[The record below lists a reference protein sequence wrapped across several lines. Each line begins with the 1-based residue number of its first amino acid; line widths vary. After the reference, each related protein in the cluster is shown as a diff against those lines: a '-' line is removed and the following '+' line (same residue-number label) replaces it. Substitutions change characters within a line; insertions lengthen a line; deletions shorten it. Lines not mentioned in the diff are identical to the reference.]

1 MKGNNGQAARK
12 RTLHRMMF
20 GGGLC
25 LFGIGALLTG
35 LFSSSSADGTSHR
48 QLLRSDNVDKVKNA
62 AHKLQD
68 KARKFRQDLHKQH
81 HEDFDEAEMIE
92 KILEAEIHLVSL
104 GLNEEE
110 LERSH
115 PSSYAGIYGHFCKL
129 NFAAHKKDPAAVP
142 MFRDLVSHSP
152 DCDMQDVFKVDLK
165 KIADLARHRD
175 KIAAENDEPVPR
187 VLNLTTVAFHESRCG
202 STLVANAL
210 LAMDPAK
217 HRTYSE
223 SQPGSQALK
232 STCGDNY
239 NRCTV
244 DQAAAI
250 LKDTVYM
257 MSRSNDPQ
265 EERVFFKFQ
274 SITTKNIEVFQKAF
288 PEVPWM
294 FVYRDPVQVMMSHIK
309 DDPTLKYAKCVA
321 TQSHHPPKDIKQIAF
336 SHGRDAKTM
345 AKEEYCAAHLAAISE
360 AAVNRLNDHAIPM
373 NYDGLIVRLYEEVL
387 PRIWGRA
394 LTQDEIANVQKV
406 SQTYS
411 KGRGKR
417 HVDFKGDSEAKEH
430 AASDEVKEAAALILK
445 PSYDALEQFHP
456 KLLERDLPGV
466 GIN

>member
-1 MKGNNGQAARK
+1 MKGNNGQAAKK
-12 RTLHRMMF
+12 RMLHRFMI
-20 GGGLC
+20 GGGVC
-25 LFGIGALLTG
+25 LICIGALALVSTG
-35 LFSSSSADGTSHR
+35 LVAGNGGTSR
-48 QLLRSDNVDKVKNA
+48 QLLRSDNVERVKEGV
-62 AHKLQD
+62 HKLQD
-68 KARKFRQDLHKQH
+68 KARKFRNDLHKQH
-81 HEDFDEAEMIE
+81 HEDFNEAEMIE

-110 LERSH
+110 LSRSH
-115 PSSYAGIYGHFCKL
+115 PSSYAGVYGHFCKL

-152 DCDMQDVFKVDLK
+152 DCDIEDVFKIDLK
-165 KIADLARHRD
+165 KIAELARHRD
-175 KIAAENDEPVPR
+175 QIAVENEEPIPK

-288 PEVPWM
+288 PQVPWL

-309 DDPTLKYAKCVA
+309 DDPTLKYAKCVQ
-321 TQSHHPPKDIKQIAF
+321 TQSHHPPKDIKQIAK

-345 AKEEYCAAHLAAISE
+345 AREEYCAAHLAAISE
-360 AAVNRLNDHAIPM
+360 AAVHRLNDYAIPM
-373 NYDGLIVRLYEEVL
+373 NYDGLIQHLYEDVL

-394 LTQDEIANVQKV
+394 LTSTETANIQKV

-430 AASDEVKEAAALILK
+430 AASDAVKEAAALILK
-445 PSYDALEQFHP
+445 PSYDTLESFQP
-456 KLLERDLPGV
+456 KLMERDLPV
-466 GIN
+466 ATS